1 MATPTDDNPFAPPTP
16 SPSSEP
22 GARLVPDENPFE
34 SALESVPL
42 HAPLDGVS
50 SIPPDAAAVAAR
62 ERELARREARLAEE
76 ERDIRAREAD
86 ARARAGTRAEHL
98 ST

>member
-42 HAPLDGVS
+42 HAPRLDGVS
-50 SIPPDAAAVAAR
+50 SIPPDAAAVAAPIALLHR
-62 ERELARREARLAEE
+62 ALERWAAVGLAEQL
-76 ERDIRAREAD
+76 RAPAGAHAK
-86 ARARAGTRAEHL
+86 ARP
-98 ST
+98 